1 MGVLCVIS
9 GVVFPLGQA
18 MLINMVFLAFFF
30 AVKYAEGSWT
40 VSYTHLDVYKRQGS
54 DRCQPGKNIEEK
66 HGTLRAGLEPHA
78 QCGAAR
84 LG

>member
-1 MGVLCVIS
+1 MADRFLECDDVEQVKETEGYEGLFHLIEQTPVIYLKAFGPICEVGAES
-9 GVVFPLGQA
+9 YS
-18 MLINMVFLAFFF
+18 FL
-30 AVKYAEGSWT
+30 K
-40 VSYTHLDVYKRQGS
+40 
-54 DRCQPGKNIEEK
+54 PGKNIEEK